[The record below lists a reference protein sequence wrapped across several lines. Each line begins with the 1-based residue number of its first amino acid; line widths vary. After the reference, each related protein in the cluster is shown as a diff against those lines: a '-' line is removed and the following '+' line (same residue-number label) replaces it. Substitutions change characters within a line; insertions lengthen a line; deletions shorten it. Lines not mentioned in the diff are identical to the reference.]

1 MVAGWLR
8 KFIVMC
14 TFHRMDYLSNDKI
27 AIHRLA
33 LGEKF
38 EEVEKAKVIINRN
51 KMRPFLSFSVG
62 RIHLL

>member
-1 MVAGWLR
+1 M
-8 KFIVMC
+8 MY